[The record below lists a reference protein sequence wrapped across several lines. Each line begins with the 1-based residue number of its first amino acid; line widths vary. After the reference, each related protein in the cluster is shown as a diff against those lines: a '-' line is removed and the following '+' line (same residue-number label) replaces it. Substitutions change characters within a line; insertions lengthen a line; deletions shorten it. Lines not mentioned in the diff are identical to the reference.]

1 MRGRHLTLLLPGL
14 FGDPAGG
21 GAGQGRDAVTTDG
34 DELPGLRT
42 LVSRASP
49 ARGVPGGRSPESLL
63 FECLGFSGAGPVWP
77 AAALTALEDGALAP
91 EDGAP
96 AHRGVWMRADPVH
109 LEAGMPG
116 LVLSDPR
123 RLGLTRGEADAL
135 CMAINE
141 GLGNVPGRIEP
152 LAPER
157 WYVACE
163 RLPRMTTCEP
173 SIAVGDATGPVL
185 PRGPEAG
192 TWLRALTEIQMLLHA
207 SPANREREA
216 QGKPAVNS
224 VWFWGAGTL
233 PPRPESPPD
242 LYLWSDEVLARG
254 LGRRLGVQCRALPAD
269 AAAWLAQSPEEGRHV
284 LYCDDLYYAARLG
297 DRPEWMEERRR
308 WEAGWFE
315 PLRRALWAGGLAGI
329 RIEAGGGVACE
340 VPASARWRWWRRR
353 KPLPVHSPEPAPGSA
368 PEGRHDAAPEHGAGN
383 PREAARRPR
392 GGPGGHS

>member
-14 FGDPAGG
+14 FGDPAGVFPG
-21 GAGQGRDAVTTDG
+21 RGRDAVTTDG
-34 DELPGLRT
+34 GELHGLRT
-42 LVSRASP
+42 LISRASP
-49 ARGVPGGRSPESLL
+49 ARRAPAGRSPESLL
-63 FECLGFSGAGPVWP
+63 FECLGFTGAGPAWP
-77 AAALTALEDGALAP
+77 AAALTAP

-96 AHRGVWMRADPVH
+96 AHGGVWMRADPVH
-109 LEAGMPG
+109 LEAGMSG

-135 CMAINE
+135 CKAINE

-173 SIAVGDATGPVL
+173 SIAVGDATGHVL

-192 TWLRALTEIQMLLHA
+192 TWLRALTEIQMLLHG
-207 SPANREREA
+207 SPVNRAREA
-216 QGKPAVNS
+216 QGRPTVNS

-242 LYLWSDEVLARG
+242 TYLWSDEVLARG
-254 LGRRLGVQCRALPAD
+254 LGRRLGAQCRTLPAG
-269 AAAWLAQSPEEGRHV
+269 AAAWLAQPPGEGRHV
-284 LYCDDLYYAARLG
+284 LYCDALHYAARLG

-308 WEAGWFE
+308 WETRWFE

-329 RIEAGGGVACE
+329 RIEAGGGVAYE

-353 KPLPVHSPEPAPGSA
+353 KPLPAHSPAAALGSG
-368 PEGRHDAAPEHGAGN
+368 PEGRHDAAQEHGAGN
-383 PREAARRPR
+383 PREAARRLR
-392 GGPGGHS
+392 GGQGGDS